1 MDPRLRG
8 DDSQAPMSTY
18 LFAVFSSF
26 LLNFILIVPF
36 INFLYQLKFQRQQQK
51 TKDFLDRPTPIFDR
65 FNKHKHGT
73 PIGGGILILLTTVF
87 VFFFFILMYSIFKK
101 NIFSNYPSAI
111 SETMII
117 ILSFLSFGILGFLDD
132 FKKIFPLKKGQ
143 FFGLRF
149 RHKFV
154 IELILSLI
162 ISYLLFFNLKISI
175 IYIPFFGVFDIS
187 YFYILFS
194 SFVILAFA
202 NAVNVAD
209 GLDGLASGILLFAL
223 MGFWVISRS
232 ILDVPTSLFI
242 AAWLGGL
249 MAFLYFNIYPAR
261 IFLGDTGSLS
271 FGATFAVIGLI
282 LGKAFAL
289 PIIGGVF
296 IIEIGSSLIQIIGK
310 KYLHRKILPVAPF
323 HLYLQKKGW
332 EEPKI
337 VMRLWLVS
345 IIFVI
350 FGLMIAFMK

>member
-1 MDPRLRG
+1 
-8 DDSQAPMSTY
+8 MSTY

-296 IIEIGSSLIQIIGK
+296 IIEIGSSLIQIVGK
-310 KYLHRKILPVAPF
+310 KYFHRKILPVAPF

>member
-1 MDPRLRG
+1 
-8 DDSQAPMSTY
+8 MSTY

-296 IIEIGSSLIQIIGK
+296 IIEIGSSLIQIVGK
-310 KYLHRKILPVAPF
+310 KYFHRKILPVAPF

-337 VMRLWLVS
+337 VFRAWLAT
-345 IIFVI
+345 IILAI
-350 FGLMIAFMK
+350 FGLWLGLN

>member
-1 MDPRLRG
+1 
-8 DDSQAPMSTY
+8 MSTY

-26 LLNFILIVPF
+26 LLNFFLIVPF
-36 INFLYQLKFQRQQQK
+36 INFLYQLKFQRQEQK
-51 TKDFLDRPTPIFDR
+51 TKDFLNRPTPIFDR
-65 FNKHKHGT
+65 FNKDKIGT
-73 PIGGGILILLTTVF
+73 PVGGGILVLLTTVF
-87 VFFFFILMYSIFKK
+87 VFFFFIFMYSIFKK
-101 NIFSNYPSAI
+101 NIFSNYPSA
-111 SETMII
+111 SMEII
-117 ILSFLSFGILGFLDD
+117 IIIFTFLSFGILGFLDD
-132 FKKIFPLKKGQ
+132 FKKIVSWKKSQ
-143 FFGLRF
+143 FFGLRL
-149 RHKFV
+149 RHKL
-154 IELILSLI
+154 IIQLILSLI

-175 IYIPFFGVFDIS
+175 IHIPFFGVFDIS

-194 SFVILAFA
+194 SFVIMAFA
-202 NAVNVAD
+202 NAVNITD

-296 IIEIGSSLIQIIGK
+296 IIEILSSFIQIIGK
-310 KYLHRKILPVAPF
+310 KYFKRKILPVAPF
-323 HLYLQKKGW
+323 HLYLQHKGW

-337 VMRLWLVS
+337 VMRLWLIS
-345 IIFVI
+345 IVFVI

>member
-1 MDPRLRG
+1 
-8 DDSQAPMSTY
+8 MSTY
-18 LFAVFSSF
+18 LFAVFASF
-26 LLNFILIVPF
+26 ILNSILIVPF

-51 TKDFLDRPTPIFDR
+51 TKDFLNKPTPIFDR

-101 NIFSNYPSAI
+101 NIFSNYPSAA
-111 SETMII
+111 SEITII
-117 ILSFLSFGILGFLDD
+117 IFSFLSFGILGFLDD
-132 FKKIFPLKKGQ
+132 YKKIFPIKRGQ
-143 FFGLRF
+143 FFGLRI
-149 RHKFV
+149 RHKFI

-162 ISYLLFFNLKISI
+162 ISYLLFSTLKISI
-175 IYIPFFGVFDIS
+175 IYIPFFGVFDVS

-194 SFVILAFA
+194 TFVIMAFA
-202 NAVNVAD
+202 NAVNITD

-223 MGFWVISRS
+223 VGFWVISRS

-282 LGKAFAL
+282 LGKIFAL

-296 IIEIGSSLIQIIGK
+296 IIEIASSLIQLIGK
-310 KYLHRKILPVAPF
+310 KYYHKKILPVAPF
-323 HLYLQKKGW
+323 HLYLQHKGW

-337 VMRLWLVS
+337 VMRLWLIS
-345 IIFVI
+345 IVFVI